1 MQETSYPKRLITGA
15 KFSERQYKAQ
25 IQRMKLEQNV
35 KSEEQRVI
43 VRHIQHRSKNLGK
56 GSHVRVRGHE
66 IREDKLLRWLR
77 DAPEDPLWVT
87 MNCPPSRKSIAQ
99 PFCYSN

>member
-1 MQETSYPKRLITGA
+1 MLIKGA

-35 KSEEQRVI
+35 KAEEQRVI
-43 VRHIQHRSKNLGK
+43 VRHIQYRLKNLGK

-77 DAPEDPLWVT
+77 DASEDPLWVT
-87 MNCPPSRKSIAQ
+87 TKCPPSRKPTVQ
-99 PFCYSN
+99 LFCYSN